1 MNVCQWHLD
10 DPYGT
15 QAEALAARAGMSTPR

>member
-10 DPYGT
+10 DPYDK
-15 QAEALAARAGMSTPR
+15 QAEALAALAGMSTPR